1 MKTLMTDYGMILVLF
16 IFCLFFAVM
25 TLEQQ
30 SPTGTAAGKQIA
42 SVILQRHGPETPVLI
57 AASGTQDGQRMI
69 DAVTSELQT
78 AQFDSVSVAVGD
90 PRAARQVLD
99 GWNDQAAEQVLV
111 VADAPA
117 SEWGIFREPAKRF
130 SQIGSVDQIS
140 PEAYLWSNFLTV
152 ENLLNIADRIVV
164 IAVIAIGMTMVIITA
179 GIDLSVGSLVAL
191 SAVTG
196 TWFIARVGGA
206 EQASVMA
213 MGLGGLLAIVLCAGV
228 GFFSGLTV
236 AWLDIPPFIV
246 TLAMMLVA
254 SGFAYILSG
263 GQSIYQLPDGFGW
276 LGAGTTVNVP
286 NAVILMLFLYL
297 VAHVVMSH
305 TTLGRYIYATG
316 GNEEAARLS
325 GVPTRRIKVF
335 VYVVAGALAGLG
347 GMIEAS
353 QLASGRPNSGLMYEL
368 YVIAAVVVGGTSLTG
383 GEGKIFGT
391 LIGAFIIAVIQN
403 GMNLMLVESY
413 TQKVVFGVVILA
425 AVVVDMIKKR
435 GWLNLSFNGRRTSQ

>member
-1 MKTLMTDYGMILVLF
+1 M
-16 IFCLFFAVM
+16 
-25 TLEQQ
+25 
-30 SPTGTAAGKQIA
+30 
-42 SVILQRHGPETPVLI
+42 
-57 AASGTQDGQRMI
+57 
-69 DAVTSELQT
+69 
-78 AQFDSVSVAVGD
+78 
-90 PRAARQVLD
+90 
-99 GWNDQAAEQVLV
+99 
-111 VADAPA
+111 
-117 SEWGIFREPAKRF
+117 
-130 SQIGSVDQIS
+130 
-140 PEAYLWSNFLTV
+140 WSNFLTV

-191 SAVTG
+191 SAVAG

-206 EQASVMA
+206 EQAGVMA
-213 MGLGGLLAIVLCAGV
+213 MWLGGLLAILLCAGV
-228 GFFSGLTV
+228 GLFSGMTV

-276 LGAGTTVNVP
+276 LGAGTTLNVP

-325 GVPTRRIKVF
+325 GVPTRKIKVF

-403 GMNLMLVESY
+403 GMNLMRRSRSGDGSTISFSGQESRSQ
-413 TQKVVFGVVILA
+413 TVHPGALLHRRLNRVATLPDQA
-425 AVVVDMIKKR
+425 RTR
-435 GWLNLSFNGRRTSQ
+435 GRLTFSKASIERLESQHEQDRYASSGGRITPLFKNTR